1 VYNFI
6 ASKSEQEEFMKRLAL
21 LGSVLALAFVGC
33 GLISSPPID
42 NPFQLNGKQT
52 TFNLGPSAAAT
63 GTASVTATFDDLT
76 NLNLPAN
83 PSSFSYNL
91 AISSVSFGAGC
102 PATIP
107 SPINVTM
114 SATLT
119 VSDNGGTGG
128 AQRSSTASASNVQFT
143 ITTSGSQVTV
153 GNLTNGTL
161 NLNVG
166 QILPIIQNGGQNT
179 ATLNATVNT
188 TSTPDL
194 AGCAMTITWGGG
206 QGVLRF

>member
-1 VYNFI
+1 
-6 ASKSEQEEFMKRLAL
+6 MKRVAL
-21 LGSVLALAFVGC
+21 LGSVLALAFAGC
-33 GLISSPPID
+33 GLISSPPIN
-42 NPFQLNGKQT
+42 NPFGLDGLQT
-52 TFNLGPSAAAT
+52 TINLGPSAAAT
-63 GTASVTATFDDLT
+63 GTANVTATFEDLT

-83 PSSFSYNL
+83 PSGFSYNL
-91 AISSVSFGAGC
+91 AISSVSFGTGC
-102 PATIP
+102 PATTP

-119 VSDNGGTGG
+119 VSDNGGAGG
-128 AQRSSTASASNVQFT
+128 AQRSSTASANSVQFT
-143 ITTSGSQVTV
+143 LTSSGSQVTV

-166 QILPIIQNGGQNT
+166 QILPILQNGGQNT
-179 ATLNATVNT
+179 AVLEAQITTV
-188 TSTPDL
+188 STPDL

>member
-1 VYNFI
+1 
-6 ASKSEQEEFMKRLAL
+6 MKRVAL

-52 TFNLGPSAAAT
+52 TINLGPSAAAT
-63 GTASVTATFDDLT
+63 GTASVTAIFDDLT

-83 PSSFSYNL
+83 PTGFTYNL
-91 AISSVSFGAGC
+91 AISSVSFGEGC

-107 SPINVTM
+107 SPISVTM

-119 VSDNGGTGG
+119 VSDNGGAGG
-128 AQRSSTASASNVQFT
+128 AQRSSTATANNVQFT
-143 ITTSGSQVTV
+143 LTSSGTQVTV
-153 GNLTNGTL
+153 GNLTNGTI

-179 ATLNATVNT
+179 ALLAAQITTV
-188 TSTPDL
+188 STPDL

>member
-1 VYNFI
+1 
-6 ASKSEQEEFMKRLAL
+6 MKRVAL
-21 LGSVLALAFVGC
+21 IGSVVALAFAGC

-52 TFNLGPSAAAT
+52 TINLVASQAT
-63 GTASVTATFDDLT
+63 GTANVTATFDDLT

-83 PSSFSYNL
+83 PSGFSYNL

-119 VSDNGGTGG
+119 VSDGSG
-128 AQRSSTASASNVQFT
+128 ATARSAQSTASNVQFT
-143 ITTSGSQVTV
+143 LTSSGSQVTV

-166 QILPIIQNGGQNT
+166 QTLPIIQNGGQNT
-179 ATLNATVNT
+179 AVLAAQITTV
-188 TSTPDL
+188 STPDL

>member
-1 VYNFI
+1 
-6 ASKSEQEEFMKRLAL
+6 MKRVAL
-21 LGSVLALAFVGC
+21 LGSVLALAFAGC

-52 TFNLGPSAAAT
+52 TINLGPSAAAT

-83 PSSFSYNL
+83 PSGFSYNL
-91 AISSVSFGAGC
+91 VISNVSFGEGC

-119 VSDNGGTGG
+119 ISDGSG
-128 AQRSSTASASNVQFT
+128 ATARSAQSTANNVQFT
-143 ITTSGSQVTV
+143 LTSSGSQVTV

-166 QILPIIQNGGQNT
+166 QTLPIIQNGGQNT
-179 ATLNATVNT
+179 AVLAAQITTV
-188 TSTPDL
+188 STPDL

>member
-1 VYNFI
+1 
-6 ASKSEQEEFMKRLAL
+6 MKRVAL
-21 LGSVLALAFVGC
+21 LGSVLALAFAGC

-52 TFNLGPSAAAT
+52 TINLGPSAAAT
-63 GTASVTATFDDLT
+63 GTANVTATFEDLT

-83 PSSFSYNL
+83 PSGFSYNL
-91 AISSVSFGAGC
+91 AISNVSFGAGC

-119 VSDNGGTGG
+119 VSDNGGAGG
-128 AQRSSTASASNVQFT
+128 AQRSSTASANNVQFT
-143 ITTSGSQVTV
+143 ITSSGNQFTIS
-153 GNLTNGTL
+153 NLTNGTL

-166 QILPIIQNGGQNT
+166 QILPILQNGGQNT
-179 ATLNATVNT
+179 AVLEAQITTV
-188 TSTPDL
+188 STPDL

>member
-1 VYNFI
+1 
-6 ASKSEQEEFMKRLAL
+6 MKRFAL
-21 LGSVLALAFVGC
+21 LGSVLALVVAGC

-42 NPFQLNGKQT
+42 NPFQLAGKTT
-52 TFNLGPSAAAT
+52 TFSLVSASAT
-63 GTASVTATFDDLT
+63 GSASVTATFEDLT

-83 PSSFSYNL
+83 PSGFSYNL
-91 AISSVSFGAGC
+91 AIQSVSFGAGC
-102 PATIP
+102 PATLP

-119 VSDNGGTGG
+119 VSDGSG
-128 AQRSSTASASNVQFT
+128 ATARSAQSTANNVQFT
-143 ITTSGSQVTV
+143 LTVSGNQVTV
-153 GNLTNGTL
+153 SNLTGGTL

-166 QILPIIQNGGQNT
+166 QTLPIIQNGGTNT
-179 ATLNATVNT
+179 AVLAAEITTVSN
-188 TSTPDL
+188 PDL

>member
-1 VYNFI
+1 
-6 ASKSEQEEFMKRLAL
+6 MKRVAL
-21 LGSVLALAFVGC
+21 LGSVMALAFAGC
-33 GLISSPPID
+33 GLISTPPIN
-42 NPFQLNGKQT
+42 NPFQLEGKQT
-52 TFNLGPSAAAT
+52 TINLVASQAT
-63 GTASVTATFDDLT
+63 GTANVTATFDDLT

-83 PSSFSYNL
+83 PSSFSYSL
-91 AISSVSFGAGC
+91 AISGVSFGAGC

-119 VSDNGGTGG
+119 ISDGSG
-128 AQRSSTASASNVQFT
+128 ATARSAQSTANNVQFT
-143 ITTSGSQVTV
+143 LTSSGSQVTV

-166 QILPIIQNGGQNT
+166 QTLPIIQNGGQNT
-179 ATLNATVNT
+179 AVLAAQITTV
-188 TSTPDL
+188 STPDL
-194 AGCAMTITWGGG
+194 AGCTLTITWGGG

>member
-1 VYNFI
+1 
-6 ASKSEQEEFMKRLAL
+6 MKRLAL
-21 LGSVLALAFVGC
+21 LGSVLALVFVGC

-42 NPFQLNGKQT
+42 NPFQLGGKST
-52 TFNLGPSAAAT
+52 TFNLVSASAT
-63 GTASVTATFDDLT
+63 GSASVTATFEDLT

-83 PSSFSYNL
+83 PSGFSYNL
-91 AISSVSFGAGC
+91 AIQSVSFGAGC
-102 PATIP
+102 PATLP

-119 VSDNGGTGG
+119 VSDGSG
-128 AQRSSTASASNVQFT
+128 STARSAQSTANNVQFT
-143 ITTSGSQVTV
+143 LTVSGNQVTV
-153 GNLTNGTL
+153 SNLTGGTL

-166 QILPIIQNGGQNT
+166 QILPIIQNGGTNT
-179 ATLNATVNT
+179 AVLAAQVTTV
-188 TSTPDL
+188 STPDL

>member
-1 VYNFI
+1 
-6 ASKSEQEEFMKRLAL
+6 MKRVASI
-21 LGSVLALAFVGC
+21 GSVVALAFAGC

-42 NPFQLNGKQT
+42 NPFNLNGQQT
-52 TFNLGPSAAAT
+52 TINLVASQAT
-63 GTASVTATFDDLT
+63 GTANVTATFDDLT
-76 NLNLPAN
+76 NLNLPVN

-119 VSDNGGTGG
+119 VSDGSGPTARS
-128 AQRSSTASASNVQFT
+128 AQSTASNVQFT
-143 ITTSGSQVTV
+143 LTSSGSQVTV

-166 QILPIIQNGGQNT
+166 QTLPIIQNGGQNT
-179 ATLNATVNT
+179 AVLAAQITTV
-188 TSTPDL
+188 STPDL

-206 QGVLRF
+206 QAVLHF

>member
-1 VYNFI
+1 
-6 ASKSEQEEFMKRLAL
+6 MKRVAL
-21 LGSVLALAFVGC
+21 LGSVLALAFAGC

-52 TFNLGPSAAAT
+52 TINLVASQAT
-63 GTASVTATFDDLT
+63 GTANVTATFDDLT
-76 NLNLPAN
+76 NLNLPAS
-83 PSSFSYNL
+83 PSGFSYNL

-119 VSDNGGTGG
+119 ISDGSG
-128 AQRSSTASASNVQFT
+128 ATARSAQSTANNVQFT
-143 ITTSGSQVTV
+143 LTSSGSQVTV

-166 QILPIIQNGGQNT
+166 QTLPIIQNGGQNT
-179 ATLNATVNT
+179 AVLAAQITTV
-188 TSTPDL
+188 STPDL